1 MYVPPLARGF
11 YKLVKLILK
20 QLKDIFKRPPFLS
33 TCVFGVLFVLT
44 GTIAENALSFG
55 IHIQEAADQP
65 VENFASRGIAIAA
78 VTFAVILHGT
88 WRQAGI
94 LLNNTFASINILML
108 LFVIITGFSSW
119 GGAFPNPAANAK
131 NPGATVWNFSVH
143 NSFNNTT
150 QSPSGFVESFLAV
163 IFAYSG
169 FNQAMLVFDKIQ
181 SFVN

>member
-1 MYVPPLARGF
+1 MYAPPLARDF
-11 YKLVKLILK
+11 YRLVTLILK

-44 GTIAENALSFG
+44 GTIAMNALSFG

-78 VTFAVILHGT
+78 VTFALILHGT

-94 LLNNTFASINILML
+94 LLNNTFAFIKILML
-108 LFVIITGFSSW
+108 LLVIITGFSSW
-119 GGAFPNPAANAK
+119 GGAFPSPAANAK
-131 NPGATVWNFSVH
+131 SPGVAAWNFSVH

-150 QSPSGFVESFLAV
+150 QNPSGFAESFLAV
-163 IFAYSG
+163 IFAYPG
-169 FNQAMLVFDKIQ
+169 FNQANYV
-181 SFVN
+181 SV